1 MSTTTLSIEPV
12 RAHRLARVADYVE
25 LTKPRI
31 GVLVLVTVAISYCCA
46 RWGQP
51 APWAM
56 FHAMLGTLLVA
67 SSASALNQYLERRLD
82 LRMDRTADRPLPA
95 GRLSS
100 SEVIT
105 FAVVTIVAGEIY
117 LALLVNLESALW
129 GLLTWA
135 IYVWLYTPLKTR
147 TPLNT
152 AIGAISGA
160 LPVFIGWA
168 ASGSVGNDYL
178 RASSL
183 FMIVFLWQFPHFMA
197 IAWMYRK
204 QYRQAGMQMLSVVDP
219 TGRRAGVQAVCGALA
234 LLPVSLLPGLFTPGL
249 GGSVYLVAAFLLGV
263 MQLACAVAFC
273 TRLSDL
279 AARRLLKASLV
290 YLPTVL
296 MLALVVLW
304 V

>member
-1 MSTTTLSIEPV
+1 MSTTTLSIDSV
-12 RAHRLARVADYVE
+12 RAHGWARVVDYVE

-51 APWAM
+51 EPWAM
-56 FHAMLGTLLVA
+56 IHAMLGTLLVA

-105 FAVVTIVAGEIY
+105 FAIVTVVGGGLY
-117 LALLVNLESALW
+117 LALLVNLEAAFW
-129 GLLTWA
+129 GLLTWTL
-135 IYVWLYTPLKTR
+135 YVWLYTPLKTR

-152 AIGAISGA
+152 AIGAVSGA

-168 ASGSVGNDYL
+168 AAGSVGNDYL

-204 QYRQAGMQMLSVVDP
+204 QYGQAGMQMLSVVDP
-219 TGRRAGVQAVCGALA
+219 TGRRAGVQAVTGALA
-234 LLPVSLLPGLFTPGL
+234 LLPVSLLPGMFTPGL

-263 MQLACAVAFC
+263 MQLAFAVAFC
-273 TRLSDL
+273 TSLSEHS
-279 AARRLLKASLV
+279 ARRLLKASLV

-296 MLALVVLW
+296 MLALIVLW

>member
-1 MSTTTLSIEPV
+1 MI
-12 RAHRLARVADYVE
+12 
-25 LTKPRI
+25 
-31 GVLVLVTVAISYCCA
+31 
-46 RWGQP
+46 
-51 APWAM
+51 
-56 FHAMLGTLLVA
+56 HAMLGTLLVA
-67 SSASALNQYLERRLD
+67 SSASALNQYLERKLD

-95 GRLSS
+95 GRLSAA
-100 SEVIT
+100 EVIA
-105 FAVVTIVAGEIY
+105 FAVVTIVAGEVY
-117 LALLVNLESALW
+117 LALLVNREAALW

-135 IYVWLYTPLKTR
+135 IYVWVYTPLKTR

-160 LPVFIGWA
+160 LPVFIGWSA
-168 ASGSVGNDYL
+168 AGSVSDDFL

-204 QYRQAGMQMLSVVDP
+204 QYGKAGMQMLSVVDP

-249 GGSVYLVAAFLLGV
+249 GGSVYLASAFLLGV
-263 MQLACAVAFC
+263 MQLAFAVAFC
-273 TRLSDL
+273 TSLSDL

-296 MLALVVLW
+296 MLALIVLW
-304 V
+304 I

>member
-1 MSTTTLSIEPV
+1 MSTTTLSLETT
-12 RAHRLARVADYVE
+12 RSHRLARVADYVE

-51 APWAM
+51 EPWAM

-67 SSASALNQYLERRLD
+67 SSASALNQYLERKLD
-82 LRMDRTADRPLPA
+82 LRMDRTAERPLPA
-95 GRLSS
+95 GRLTK

-105 FAVVTIVAGEIY
+105 FAVITILVGEAY
-117 LALLVNLESALW
+117 LALLVNLEAALW

-160 LPVFIGWA
+160 LPVFIGWSA
-168 ASGSVGNDYL
+168 AGGVWSDHL

-204 QYRQAGMQMLSVVDP
+204 QYGQAGMQMLSVVDP

-234 LLPVSLLPGLFTPGL
+234 LLPVSLLPGLFTPGF
-249 GGSVYLVAAFLLGV
+249 GGSVYIVVAFLLGL
-263 MQLACAVAFC
+263 MQLAFAVAFC
-273 TRLSDL
+273 TSLSEL
-279 AARRLLKASLV
+279 AAKRLLKVSLV
-290 YLPTVL
+290 YLPTML

-304 V
+304 F

>member
-1 MSTTTLSIEPV
+1 MSTTTLRIESV
-12 RAHRLARVADYVE
+12 RAHRWARFADYIE

-51 APWAM
+51 EPWAM
-56 FHAMLGTLLVA
+56 IHAMLGTLLVA

-82 LRMDRTADRPLPA
+82 LRMDRTAERPLPA
-95 GRLSS
+95 GRLSP
-100 SEVIT
+100 SEVIA
-105 FAVVTIVAGEIY
+105 FAVVTVVAGEIY
-117 LALLVNLESALW
+117 LALLVNLESAFW

-168 ASGSVGNDYL
+168 AAGSVGNDYL

-204 QYRQAGMQMLSVVDP
+204 QYGQAGMRMLSVVDP
-219 TGRRAGVQAVCGALA
+219 TGRRAGVQAVSGALA
-234 LLPVSLLPGLFTPGL
+234 LLPVSLLPGIFTPGL
-249 GGSVYLVAAFLLGV
+249 GGSIYLVAAFLLGV
-263 MQLACAVAFC
+263 MQLAFAIAFC
-273 TRLSDL
+273 TSLSEL

-296 MLALVVLW
+296 MLALIVLW

>member
-1 MSTTTLSIEPV
+1 MSTTTLSMDSVP
-12 RAHRLARVADYVE
+12 AHRWARVADYVE

-31 GVLVLVTVAISYCCA
+31 SVLVLVTVAISYCCA

-51 APWAM
+51 EPWAM
-56 FHAMLGTLLVA
+56 IHAMLGTLLVA
-67 SSASALNQYLERRLD
+67 GSASALNQYLERRLD

-95 GRLSS
+95 GRLSAR
-100 SEVIT
+100 EVLLFASIT
-105 FAVVTIVAGEIY
+105 VVMGELY
-117 LALLVNLESALW
+117 LALLVNVEAAIW
-129 GLLTWA
+129 GLATWI
-135 IYVWLYTPLKTR
+135 IYVWIYTPLKTR

-152 AIGAISGA
+152 AIGAVSGA

-168 ASGSVGNDYL
+168 AAGSVGNDFL

-204 QYRQAGMQMLSVVDP
+204 QYQQAEMQMLSVVDP
-219 TGRRAGVQAVCGALA
+219 TGRRAGVQAVAGALA
-234 LLPVSLLPGLFTPGL
+234 LLPVSLLPGLFTPGS
-249 GGSVYLVAAFLLGV
+249 GGSVYLVLAFLLGV
-263 MQLACAVAFC
+263 MQLGFAISFC
-273 TRLSDL
+273 TRLSEL

-296 MLALVVLW
+296 MLALIVQW
-304 V
+304 F

>member
-1 MSTTTLSIEPV
+1 MSTTTLSIESV
-12 RAHRLARVADYVE
+12 RPHRWARVADYVE

-31 GVLVLVTVAISYCCA
+31 GVLVLITVAISYCCA

-51 APWAM
+51 EPWAM
-56 FHAMLGTLLVA
+56 IHAMFGTLLVA

-100 SEVIT
+100 SEVIA
-105 FAVVTIVAGEIY
+105 FAIVTVVAGAVY
-117 LALLVNLESALW
+117 LALLVNLEAAFW
-129 GLLTWA
+129 GLSTWA

-152 AIGAISGA
+152 AIGAVSGA

-168 ASGSVGNDYL
+168 AAGGVGNDYL

-204 QYRQAGMQMLSVVDP
+204 QYGQAGMQMLSVVDP
-219 TGRRAGVQAVCGALA
+219 TGRRAGVQAVSGALA
-234 LLPVSLLPGLFTPGL
+234 LLPVSLLPGMFTPGL

-263 MQLACAVAFC
+263 MQLAFAVAFC
-273 TRLSDL
+273 TSLSEGS
-279 AARRLLKASLV
+279 ARRLLKASLV
-290 YLPTVL
+290 YLPMVL
-296 MLALVVLW
+296 MLALIVLW

>member
-1 MSTTTLSIEPV
+1 MSTTTLSLETV
-12 RAHRLARVADYVE
+12 RTHRFARAADYLE

-51 APWAM
+51 EPWAM
-56 FHAMLGTLLVA
+56 IHAMLGTLLVA
-67 SSASALNQYLERRLD
+67 SSASALNQYLERQLD
-82 LRMDRTADRPLPA
+82 LKMDRTAERPLPA
-95 GRLSS
+95 GRLSKF
-100 SEVIT
+100 EVII
-105 FAVVTIVAGEIY
+105 FAIVTVVTGEAY
-117 LALLVNLESALW
+117 LAVLVNIEAALW

-160 LPVFIGWA
+160 LPVFIGWSA
-168 ASGSVGNDYL
+168 AGGVWNDHL

-204 QYRQAGMQMLSVVDP
+204 QYGQAGMQMLSVVDP
-219 TGRRAGVQAVCGALA
+219 SGRRAGVQAVCGALA
-234 LLPVSLLPGLFTPGL
+234 LLPISLLPGVFTPGV
-249 GGSVYLVAAFLLGV
+249 GGSVYLVLSFLLGV
-263 MQLACAVAFC
+263 MQLAYAVAFC
-273 TRLSDL
+273 TRLSEL
-279 AARRLLKASLV
+279 AAKRLLKASLV
-290 YLPTVL
+290 YLPSVL
-296 MLALVVLW
+296 MLALIVLW
-304 V
+304 F

>member
-1 MSTTTLSIEPV
+1 MSTTTLTLEPV
-12 RAHRLARVADYVE
+12 RAHGWARVADYVE

-51 APWAM
+51 VPSIM
-56 FHAMLGTLLVA
+56 IHAMLGTLLVA
-67 SSASALNQYLERRLD
+67 SSASALNQYLERGLD

-95 GRLSS
+95 GRLTNT
-100 SEVIT
+100 EVII
-105 FAVVTIVAGEIY
+105 FAIVTVIAGAAY
-117 LALLVNLESALW
+117 LALLVNFEAAVW
-129 GLLTWA
+129 GLLTWV
-135 IYVWLYTPLKTR
+135 IYVWIYTPLKTR

-160 LPVFIGWA
+160 LPVFIGWSA
-168 ASGSVGNDYL
+168 AGSVGNDYL

-204 QYRQAGMQMLSVVDP
+204 QYGQAGMQMLSVVDP

-234 LLPVSLLPGLFTPGL
+234 LLPVSLLPGLFTPGF
-249 GGSVYLVAAFLLGV
+249 GGSLYFVAAFLLGV
-263 MQLACAVAFC
+263 MQLAFAIAFC
-273 TRLSDL
+273 ASLSDL
-279 AARRLLKASLV
+279 AARRLLKASLA
-290 YLPTVL
+290 YLPAVL
-296 MLALVVLW
+296 MLALIVLW
-304 V
+304 I

>member
-1 MSTTTLSIEPV
+1 MSTTTLSLTPV

-31 GVLVLVTVAISYCCA
+31 GVLVLVTVAVSYCCA

-51 APWAM
+51 EPWAM
-56 FHAMLGTLLVA
+56 IHAMLGTLLVA
-67 SSASALNQYLERRLD
+67 SSASALNQYLERKLD

-95 GRLSS
+95 GRLSVS
-100 SEVIT
+100 QVIT
-105 FAVVTIVAGEIY
+105 FAIVTIVAGEAY
-117 LALLVNLESALW
+117 LALLVNIEAALW

-168 ASGSVGNDYL
+168 AAGSVGNDYL

-204 QYRQAGMQMLSVVDP
+204 QYGKAGMQMLSVVDP
-219 TGRRAGVQAVCGALA
+219 TGRRVGVQAVCGALA
-234 LLPVSLLPGLFTPGL
+234 LLPVSLLPGLFTPGF
-249 GGSVYLVAAFLLGV
+249 GGSVYLMAAFLLGV
-263 MQLACAVAFC
+263 MQLAFAIAFC
-273 TRLSDL
+273 TSLSDL

-296 MLALVVLW
+296 MLALIVLW

>member
-1 MSTTTLSIEPV
+1 
-12 RAHRLARVADYVE
+12 
-25 LTKPRI
+25 
-31 GVLVLVTVAISYCCA
+31 
-46 RWGQP
+46 
-51 APWAM
+51 M

-67 SSASALNQYLERRLD
+67 SSASALNQFLERRLD

-95 GRLSS
+95 GRLSVA
-100 SEVIT
+100 EVIT
-105 FAVVTIVAGEIY
+105 FSVVTIVAGEVY
-117 LALLVNLESALW
+117 LALLVNLEAALW
-129 GLLTWA
+129 GLLTWT
-135 IYVWLYTPLKTR
+135 IYVWIYTPLKTR

-152 AIGAISGA
+152 AIGAIAGA

-168 ASGSVGNDYL
+168 AAGGVWNDHL

-204 QYRQAGMQMLSVVDP
+204 QYGQAGMQMLSVVDP

-234 LLPVSLLPGLFTPGL
+234 LLPVSLLPGLFTPGF
-249 GGSVYLVAAFLLGV
+249 GGSVYLVAAFLLGLI
-263 MQLACAVAFC
+263 QLAFAIAFC
-273 TRLSDL
+273 TSLSDL

-296 MLALVVLW
+296 MLALIVLW

>member
-1 MSTTTLSIEPV
+1 MSTTTLSLETA
-12 RAHRLARVADYVE
+12 RSHHLARVADFVE

-31 GVLVLVTVAISYCCA
+31 GMLVLVTVAIAYSCA

-51 APWAM
+51 EPWAM
-56 FHAMLGTLLVA
+56 IHALLGTLLVA
-67 SSASALNQYLERRLD
+67 SSASALNQFLERRLD

-95 GRLSS
+95 GRLSVT
-100 SEVIT
+100 EVVT
-105 FAVVTIVAGEIY
+105 FAVVTIVTGEVY
-117 LALLVNLESALW
+117 LALLVNLEAAFW
-129 GLLTWA
+129 GLMTWV
-135 IYVWLYTPLKTR
+135 IYVWIYTPLKTR

-168 ASGSVGNDYL
+168 AAGGVGSDYL
-178 RASSL
+178 RASSV

-204 QYRQAGMQMLSVVDP
+204 QYGQAGMQMLSVVDP

-234 LLPVSLLPGLFTPGL
+234 LLPVSLLPALYSPGF
-249 GGSVYLVAAFLLGV
+249 GGFVYLVAAFLLGS
-263 MQLACAVAFC
+263 MQLAFAVVFC
-273 TRLSDL
+273 VSLSDL

-296 MLALVVLW
+296 MLALIVLW
-304 V
+304 I

>member
-1 MSTTTLSIEPV
+1 MSTTTLSMETA
-12 RAHRLARVADYVE
+12 RAHRLSRVADYVE

-51 APWAM
+51 EPWAM
-56 FHAMLGTLLVA
+56 VHAMVGTLLVA
-67 SSASALNQYLERRLD
+67 SSASALNQLLERRLD
-82 LRMDRTADRPLPA
+82 LRMDRTSERPLPA
-95 GRLSS
+95 GRLSK
-100 SEVIT
+100 SEVVV
-105 FAVVTIVAGEIY
+105 FAIITIVAGEAY
-117 LALLVNLESALW
+117 LALLVNLEAALW

-135 IYVWLYTPLKTR
+135 IYVWVYTPLKTR

-160 LPVFIGWA
+160 LPVFIGWSA
-168 ASGSVGNDYL
+168 AGGVWSDPL

-183 FMIVFLWQFPHFMA
+183 LMIVFLWQFPHFMA

-204 QYRQAGMQMLSVVDP
+204 QYGQAGMQMLSVVDP

-234 LLPVSLLPGLFTPGL
+234 LLPVSLLPGLFTPGI
-249 GGSVYLVAAFLLGV
+249 GGSVYLVLAFLLGV
-263 MQLACAVAFC
+263 MLLAFAIAFC
-273 TRLSDL
+273 TSLSDL

-290 YLPTVL
+290 YLPSVL

-304 V
+304 F

>member
-1 MSTTTLSIEPV
+1 MSTTTLSMAPA
-12 RAHRLARVADYVE
+12 RTHRLARVADYIQ

-51 APWAM
+51 EPGAM
-56 FHAMLGTLLVA
+56 VHAMLGTLLVA
-67 SSASALNQYLERRLD
+67 SSASALNQFLERRLD

-95 GRLSS
+95 RRLSVT
-100 SEVIT
+100 EVVT
-105 FAVVTIVAGEIY
+105 FSVVTIVAGEVY
-117 LALLVNLESALW
+117 LALLVNLEAALW
-129 GLLTWA
+129 GLLTWT
-135 IYVWLYTPLKTR
+135 IYVWIYTPLKTR

-152 AIGAISGA
+152 AIGAIAGA

-168 ASGSVGNDYL
+168 AAGGVWNDHV

-204 QYRQAGMQMLSVVDP
+204 QYGQAGMQMLTVVDP

-234 LLPVSLLPGLFTPGL
+234 LLPVSLLPGLFTPGF
-249 GGSVYLVAAFLLGV
+249 GGSVYLVAAFLLGLI
-263 MQLACAVAFC
+263 QLAFAIAFC
-273 TRLSDL
+273 TSLSDL

-296 MLALVVLW
+296 MLALIVLW